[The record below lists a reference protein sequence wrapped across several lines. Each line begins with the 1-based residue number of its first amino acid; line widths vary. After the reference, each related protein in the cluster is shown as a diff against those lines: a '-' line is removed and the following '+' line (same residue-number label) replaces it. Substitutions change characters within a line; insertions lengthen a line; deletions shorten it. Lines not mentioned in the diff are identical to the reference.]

1 MLTSKNFGARLAQ
14 AKLATKDDIA
24 DFFFFFFTCFDH
36 KFKNLNKKVT
46 SMKTKHVEVKTKLD
60 DLGKKLELI
69 STKGLTAD

>member
-1 MLTSKNFGARLAQ
+1 MILL
-14 AKLATKDDIA
+14 I
-24 DFFFFFFTCFDH
+24 FFFFLTYFDH

-46 SMKTKHVEVKTKLD
+46 SMKAKHVEVKTKLD

>member
-1 MLTSKNFGARLAQ
+1 MMLLIFY
-14 AKLATKDDIA
+14 
-24 DFFFFFFTCFDH
+24 FFLTYFDH

>member
-14 AKLATKDDIA
+14 AKLATKDDIV
-24 DFFFFFFTCFDH
+24 DFFFFLTYFDH

-69 STKGLTAD
+69 STKGLTADW